1 MIRLKRVVCLITA
14 FMMLLLTSCGN
25 NDAESEETTE
35 NTVSEKEEDITQESV
50 TEVNAEDGITY
61 MSSTALSAQTNAE
74 KTTLKK
80 NDTTS
85 KNKETTTKK
94 IVTTTKKKVTTTK
107 KIVTTTKK
115 KVTTTKKTVTATEKI
130 ETTRKPTTTKKPST
144 TKESTDTGIVKA
156 EHIAKIKTS
165 FINLINNERK
175 SKGLSPLNVN
185 KELERA
191 ATVRS
196 KEIMGTWSHTRPN
209 GKLYYTAV
217 NENDY
222 YYQVIGENI
231 GVMSFKNDSIKYTGS
246 DEQLNM
252 VSKTLFDKFKSS
264 PDHYENIGAAYY
276 KDTGVG
282 ISYKTDANGMPV
294 FYLSQIFGSR

>member
-35 NTVSEKEEDITQESV
+35 STVSEKEEDITQESV

-94 IVTTTKKKVTTTK
+94 T
-107 KIVTTTKK
+107 VTTTKK

-231 GVMSFKNDSIKYTGS
+231 GVMSFKSDGIKYTGS
-246 DEQLNM
+246 DEQLNL

-264 PDHYENIGAAYY
+264 PDHYENITAAYY

-282 ISYKTDANGMPV
+282 ISYKIDANGMPV